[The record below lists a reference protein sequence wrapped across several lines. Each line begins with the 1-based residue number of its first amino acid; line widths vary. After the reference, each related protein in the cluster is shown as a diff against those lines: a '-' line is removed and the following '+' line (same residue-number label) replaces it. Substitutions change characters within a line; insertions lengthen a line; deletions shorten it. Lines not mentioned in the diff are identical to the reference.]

1 MSILLRGALI
11 TASVLTTVIIMRKIR
26 KEKMVIEDS
35 LFWIGFLFM
44 LTLFSIFPQIVF
56 RMSELIGTQSPSNLI
71 FLFIIFVLIVRM
83 FQMSIKISQME
94 AKMKDLVAR
103 IAIDET
109 MRNEKIKL
117 KEETNSKE
125 AIKSKEATKSKEAM
139 KSKEEMKV

>member
-11 TASVLTTVIIMRKIR
+11 VVSALTTIIIMRKIR

-44 LTLFSIFPQIVF
+44 LMLFSICPQIVF

-83 FQMSIKISQME
+83 FQMSMKISQME
-94 AKMKDLVAR
+94 SKFKDLVAR
-103 IAIDET
+103 IAIDENLRREPVKT
-109 MRNEKIKL
+109 VEDAVGEHSMEKDT
-117 KEETNSKE
+117 KENAVVQK
-125 AIKSKEATKSKEAM
+125 
-139 KSKEEMKV
+139 

>member
-44 LTLFSIFPQIVF
+44 LTLFSICPQIVF

-103 IAIDET
+103 IAIDENI
-109 MRNEKIKL
+109 RNEKL
-117 KEETNSKE
+117 G
-125 AIKSKEATKSKEAM
+125 
-139 KSKEEMKV
+139 SKEERHV